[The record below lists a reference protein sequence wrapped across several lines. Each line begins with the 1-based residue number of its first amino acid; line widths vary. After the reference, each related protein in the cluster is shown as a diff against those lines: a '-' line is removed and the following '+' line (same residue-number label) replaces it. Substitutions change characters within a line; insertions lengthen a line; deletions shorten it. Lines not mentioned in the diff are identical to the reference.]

1 MHSVVTPFHL
11 STNLPDDTRYGATR
25 AHNRSMS
32 EFVANDSWLMG
43 VVVVSR
49 NNPKLALVEV
59 VSVAGADLEAAW
71 ALWQQGNG
79 HRVTSIWTRSG
90 SAWPAG
96 VDHSFCTS
104 EGRRCSSILCGRT
117 PAARLGER
125 WRKRPK

>member
-59 VSVAGADLEAAW
+59 VSVVAADLEAAW
-71 ALWQQGNG
+71 VL
-79 HRVTSIWTRSG
+79 HM
-90 SAWPAG
+90 
-96 VDHSFCTS
+96 
-104 EGRRCSSILCGRT
+104 
-117 PAARLGER
+117 AAGER
-125 WRKRPK
+125 SPSHVDLDSFWERLAGWGRPFVLHVGGASLQLDPLWTNACRATG